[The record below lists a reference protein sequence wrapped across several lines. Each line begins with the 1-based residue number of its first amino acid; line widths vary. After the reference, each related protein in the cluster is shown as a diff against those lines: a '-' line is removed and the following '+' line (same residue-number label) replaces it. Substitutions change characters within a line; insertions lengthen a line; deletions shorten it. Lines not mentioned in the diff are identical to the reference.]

1 MVPPRVETAAAA
13 LAQLIITA
21 AKLLCIHVRLVERVV
36 RVEKAVVVRMGLQLG
51 LFARDEV
58 GVRAIGLAHF
68 RTRSVGLLRVLTLRS
83 LCYVLQKLAL
93 DLHTALGAMV
103 RGLDQP
109 IEVVISDRRVI
120 LGAASRAM
128 DLLVICHTT
137 VWILHVQAKVSLCL
151 RLLIFSGAASN
162 VASQRALPDL
172 LLYQLLILFVLL
184 HILL

>member
-1 MVPPRVETAAAA
+1 
-13 LAQLIITA
+13 
-21 AKLLCIHVRLVERVV
+21 
-36 RVEKAVVVRMGLQLG
+36 
-51 LFARDEV
+51 
-58 GVRAIGLAHF
+58 
-68 RTRSVGLLRVLTLRS
+68 
-83 LCYVLQKLAL
+83 
-93 DLHTALGAMV
+93 MV

-109 IEVVISDRRVI
+109 IEVVIGDGRVI

-184 HILL
+184 HILLEQLAKVRIQLVIAVLACLYLALLRR